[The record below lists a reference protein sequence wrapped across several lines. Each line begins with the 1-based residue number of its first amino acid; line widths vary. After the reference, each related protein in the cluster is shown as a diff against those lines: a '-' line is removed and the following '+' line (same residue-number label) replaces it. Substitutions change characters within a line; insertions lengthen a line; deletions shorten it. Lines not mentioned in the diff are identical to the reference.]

1 MGLFDFFKKKKTE
14 TGLTD
19 EQLRWNKIWDLWAEG
34 KAKSPYSELMTYDG
48 EVNNGGHDQYFF
60 NTGNSGDLENE
71 LSALKQLLP
80 EEFIDNLNKAYQ
92 AYLVLEE
99 DEENEEAEEVLEECD
114 SFFYENEETI
124 TDILKTYASEI

>member
-1 MGLFDFFKKKKTE
+1 MGLFDFFKNKKTE

-60 NTGNSGDLENE
+60 NTENNGDLEKE
-71 LSALKQLLP
+71 ISVLKQILP
-80 EEFIDNLNKAYQ
+80 EKFKNNLNKAYK

-99 DEENEEAEEVLEECD
+99 DEDSEEAEDILNECD
-114 SFFYENEETI
+114 SFFYKNEETI

>member
-60 NTGNSGDLENE
+60 NNFTLR
-71 LSALKQLLP
+71 
-80 EEFIDNLNKAYQ
+80 
-92 AYLVLEE
+92 
-99 DEENEEAEEVLEECD
+99 
-114 SFFYENEETI
+114 
-124 TDILKTYASEI
+124 